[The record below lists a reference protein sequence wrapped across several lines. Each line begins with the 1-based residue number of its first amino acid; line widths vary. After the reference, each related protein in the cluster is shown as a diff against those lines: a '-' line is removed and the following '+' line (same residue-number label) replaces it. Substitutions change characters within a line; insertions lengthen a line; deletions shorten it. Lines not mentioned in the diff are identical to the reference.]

1 MPLYPVV
8 NKKTGEEKELV
19 LSVAEYEKWREE
31 NPDWDRDWV
40 KGVASTR
47 NFARNPEDYSSD
59 AVCDDFAY
67 DDKNDSLSSSRF
79 MTKDGQIHGKRFT
92 APPPPPKS
100 GGHDPW
106 VRPNRTPTRQQGD
119 SVK

>member
-8 NKKTGEEKELV
+8 NKKTGEEKDV
-19 LSVAEYEKWREE
+19 VMSVGEYEKWRAE

-67 DDKNDSLSSSRF
+67 DDKNDSLSSSRL

-92 APPPPPKS
+92 APPPPKS